1 LGFTLGGV
9 SPRTLNGKFYSYEVA
24 GSEDWK
30 QESSATIM
38 SEGKGYIRGPETTN
52 GIVPWPLGQY
62 LATFNGV
69 PNNGNYSLSGILI
82 NLSDRKSLSISIGCN
97 KF

>member
-38 SEGKGYIRGPETTN
+38 SEGKGYIVRGPETTN

-82 NLSDRKSLSISIGCN
+82 NLSDRKSLSISIGC
-97 KF
+97 